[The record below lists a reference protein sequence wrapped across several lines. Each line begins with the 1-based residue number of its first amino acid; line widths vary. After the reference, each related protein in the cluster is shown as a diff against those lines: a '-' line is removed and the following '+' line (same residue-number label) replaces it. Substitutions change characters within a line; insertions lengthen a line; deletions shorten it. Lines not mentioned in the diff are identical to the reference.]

1 MIPVVAGVAVGVV
14 GMTAWT
20 ISVSGTSAMG
30 YAMGRKY
37 GRLLCEQIDGLEDR
51 MRNLITAKSE

>member
-1 MIPVVAGVAVGVV
+1 MIPVIAGVAVGVV

-20 ISVSGTSAMG
+20 ISVSGTSSMG

-51 MRNLITAKSE
+51 MRNLITVKSE